1 MSEEIPISM
10 PDMEAPNYVD
20 VFICGSGSAGLCVAT
35 WLARYGLTCKIIDWR
50 SGPLEVGQA
59 DGVQCRTVEVFDSF
73 GIAEELLRE
82 AYHVLE
88 VTFWADSGD
97 EKGEIVRSSR
107 APDREE
113 EVSHMPHVILNQA
126 RVNGLLLEA
135 MKRFNGQV
143 VDYDT
148 SVTGVHVD
156 SEKAADPDAYC
167 VTINTVRHGN
177 QEVFKAKYVL
187 VRLIQFGQMMS

>member
-1 MSEEIPISM
+1 
-10 PDMEAPNYVD
+10 
-20 VFICGSGSAGLCVAT
+20 
-35 WLARYGLTCKIIDWR
+35 
-50 SGPLEVGQA
+50 
-59 DGVQCRTVEVFDSF
+59 VEVFESF
-73 GIAEELLRE
+73 GIGEELVRE
-82 AYHVLE
+82 GDWVNE
-88 VTFWADSGD
+88 VVFWGDKDGGRESG
-97 EKGEIVRSSR
+97 GSGGIMRTGR

-113 EVSHMPHVILNQA
+113 GVSHLPHVILNQA

-135 MKRFNGQV
+135 MKSLNGQV

-148 SVTGVHVD
+148 SVTGLHVD

-187 VRLIQFGQMMS
+187 VRLLNFDEIMS